1 MVSANMVAVAGVDGC
16 RGGWVVVHEGRAAV
30 YGDFT
35 RVLGALPD
43 DAVVAVDIPIGLA
56 DQHEPGGR
64 DVDRAARRQLGPKR
78 SSVFSAPPRSVLGA
92 RTLAD
97 ARRRGGRLTLQTLNL
112 LPRIEDV
119 DAVMTPELR
128 SRVFEVHPELSFAAM
143 DGGAPV
149 LAPKRTATGAR
160 RRQHLLARVAVEVP
174 ERPPG
179 AALDD
184 VLDACAL
191 AWSARR
197 IADGIASRI
206 PAVPTCDA
214 HGLRMEIRW

>member
-1 MVSANMVAVAGVDGC
+1 MVTVAGVDGC

-30 YGDFT
+30 HEDFT
-35 RVLGALPD
+35 GVVGALPD

-56 DQHEPGGR
+56 DRHEPGGR
-64 DVDRAARRQLGPKR
+64 DVDRAARRQLGPKH

-97 ARRRGGRLTLQTLNL
+97 ARRRGGRLTLQAMNL

-119 DAVMTPELR
+119 DTVITPELQ

-149 LAPKRTATGAR
+149 LAPKRSATGAR
-160 RRQHLLARVAVEVP
+160 RRQHLLARVGVAVP

-184 VLDACAL
+184 VLDGCAL

-197 IADGIASRI
+197 IADGFASRI
-206 PAVPTCDA
+206 PALPTCDA
-214 HGLRMEIRW
+214 RGLRMEIRW

>member
-1 MVSANMVAVAGVDGC
+1 MVTVAGVDGC
-16 RGGWVVVHEGRAAV
+16 RGGWVVVNEGRAAV

-35 RVLGALPD
+35 AVLSALPD
-43 DAVVAVDIPIGLA
+43 DSVVAVDIPIGLA

-64 DVDRAARRQLGPKR
+64 DVDRAARVELGPKR

-97 ARRRGGRLTLQTLNL
+97 ARGRGGRVTLQTLNL

-119 DAVMTPELR
+119 DTVMTPELQ
-128 SRVFEVHPELSFAAM
+128 SRVFEVHPELSFSAM
-143 DGGAPV
+143 DGGVSV
-149 LAPKRTATGAR
+149 LTPKRSASGAR
-160 RRQHLLARVAVEVP
+160 RRQALLARVGVEVP
-174 ERPPG
+174 ERPAG

-197 IADGIASRI
+197 IAHGIARGI

-214 HGLRMEIRW
+214 RGLRMEVRW